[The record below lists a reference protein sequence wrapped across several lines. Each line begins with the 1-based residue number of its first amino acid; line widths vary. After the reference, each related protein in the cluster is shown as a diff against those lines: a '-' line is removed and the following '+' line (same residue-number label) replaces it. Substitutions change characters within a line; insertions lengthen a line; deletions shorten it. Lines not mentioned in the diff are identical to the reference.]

1 MWITSL
7 AYHQQTEFMIWNKT
21 FTKTPKF
28 GLVFWTL
35 RSKVKKL
42 DFALHLY
49 YVVFDHHSMDVK
61 C

>member
-1 MWITSL
+1 
-7 AYHQQTEFMIWNKT
+7 MIWNKT

-49 YVVFDHHSMDVK
+49 YVVFDHHSMEVK